1 MENERKAKLLATL
14 KEFNKEHKEEVF
26 TMGDEIEDLP
36 VIPSGIA
43 LFDDFIGGGF
53 KKGAHTIVWSKNPSE
68 GKTTLILQTISNAQK
83 CGFFVCYCNTEKP
96 ISPSRFEQ
104 FGINLKE
111 MVYIEA
117 PSNAEKVLEAVR
129 RLCKD
134 KVIDLFI
141 IDSENG
147 LSPKNVQEES
157 SGKERSLEKKNVAAL
172 PLVLSNFYSI
182 VNSHVFRSKASII
195 WIAQGRTQGIGGMF
209 AHVGL
214 SGGKAQSFFAYQ
226 ILMLRADEKSNA
238 PVKKIKEWWLDPEK
252 QVRFRTKTEPSGFGV
267 VMKLTKTNSSKSQKE
282 NSELSIPF
290 LYDSGFVSEIV
301 ESENVPVEI
310 DKKATNE
317 QRKIIEAYLLEKKP
331 EDAEKLGL
339 IKKDEVTEF
348 LQNIEKNIQ
357 NVIVTNENGEVLTG
371 KERDKA
377 IFNEQPKKKRGRKPK
392 QKGV

>member
-14 KEFNKEHKEEVF
+14 KEFNKEQKEEVF
-26 TMGDEIEDLP
+26 TMGDEIEELP

-68 GKTTLILQTISNAQK
+68 GKTTLILQTVSNAQK
-83 CGFFVCYCNTEKP
+83 LGFLVCYVNTEKP

-111 MVYIEA
+111 LVYIEA

-147 LSPKNVQEES
+147 LSPKSVQEES
-157 SGKERSLEKKNVAAL
+157 SGKERSLEKKNVASL

-238 PVKKIKEWWLDPEK
+238 PVQKFKEWWMDPEQ
-252 QVRFRTKTEPSGFGV
+252 QVRYRTKNEPCGFGV
-267 VMKLTKTNSSKSQKE
+267 VMKLTKTNSCKSKKE

-290 LYDSGFVSEIV
+290 LYSQGFVSEIK
-301 ESENVPVEI
+301 EETDLPVVI
-310 DKKATNE
+310 DAKNDE
-317 QRKIIEAYLLEKKP
+317 ERKLIEVYVIEKKP
-331 EDAEKLGL
+331 EDAIKLGL
-339 IKKDEVTEF
+339 IKEELKNEDLVQVQEEVTIAVE
-348 LQNIEKNIQ
+348 E
-357 NVIVTNENGEVLTG
+357 
-371 KERDKA
+371 
-377 IFNEQPKKKRGRKPK
+377 PKKKRGRK
-392 QKGV
+392 KGSTNGEKN